1 MTDRDRSAPKGPASE
16 SESEARGESAS
27 ATEMPARSRR
37 PRWYVYGLLAVFVVA
52 LGVRVASVTL
62 WYPPCDVD
70 IIASVETQTAYPEC
84 PDNRFRVWG
93 DVAYSYIQGYNLAE
107 GRGFVDSATWRNS
120 GGTTYVASAGDPP
133 IYAVYV
139 ASLFKIGLTSPQSHR
154 LINGVI
160 GSLAAVLI
168 AMVGARVGGRR
179 AGLVAG
185 GLAAAYPLLW
195 INDGMM
201 LSESIYVAVVG
212 VLLLVAYRFADRPT
226 IPNAAW
232 FGVAVAAATLTR
244 GEAML
249 LFGVLLVPLLLRCRN
264 TGWGRRLV
272 LGAMCGGVGLLLIS
286 PWVAYNL
293 GRFRQPVFLTS
304 QTGAVLSAGSCD
316 VAFYGEAL
324 GYYGADCY
332 SDYIAKG
339 YPIDD
344 PRLPGCDAAAA
355 ATIGSFDPTEH
366 KRSDVCWPDPKVLDE
381 SERDKVVNDFATR
394 YIKEHRR
401 RLPVVMGARVARM
414 FDVYNPPHP
423 DEPGGAAEPFGQN
436 VFLNWA
442 VEGRGVWQSRAG
454 FVMYFVMLPF
464 ALAGVIILWR
474 KRVPLAPILALPAVI
489 TVTAALAFGVTRYR
503 VPVDLVI
510 TLLAG
515 VAIDG
520 LLRRRWPVDPTDDAT
535 VLPAASWRPGSSTG
549 KAPEGRI
556 PSKRGGSLFRPS

>member
-1 MTDRDRSAPKGPASE
+1 MTDLHPSE
-16 SESEARGESAS
+16 TLEKTPG
-27 ATEMPARSRR
+27 R
-37 PRWYVYGLLAVFVVA
+37 PRWYLYGLLAVFVLA
-52 LGVRVASVTL
+52 LGVRIASVTL
-62 WYPPCDVD
+62 WYPPCEVD
-70 IIASVETQTAYPEC
+70 IISSVETQTVYPEC
-84 PDNRFRVWG
+84 PTTRFRVWG

-107 GRGFVDSATWRNS
+107 GRGFVDSATWRDS
-120 GGTTYVASAGDPP
+120 GGTRYVASAGDPP
-133 IYAVYV
+133 LYAVYV
-139 ASLFKIGLTSPQSHR
+139 ATLFKLGLTSPQSQR
-154 LINGVI
+154 LMNGVL

-168 AMVGARVGGRR
+168 AMVGARVAGRR

-185 GLAAAYPLLW
+185 GLAAVYPLLW

-212 VLLLVAYRFADRPT
+212 LVLLVAYRFSDRPT

-232 FGVAVAAATLTR
+232 LGVAVAAAALTR

-249 LFGVLLVPLLLRCRN
+249 LFVVLLGPLLLRCRT
-264 TGWGRRLV
+264 TGWGRRVV
-272 LGAMCGGVGLLLIS
+272 LGVVCGGVGLVLIS

-304 QTGAVLSAGSCD
+304 QTGAVFSAGSCD

-339 YPIDD
+339 YPVDD
-344 PRLPGCDAAAA
+344 PRLPGCDAEAA
-355 ATIGSFDPTEH
+355 ATIGSFDPVEH
-366 KRSDVCWPDPKVLDE
+366 KRSDVCWPNPKVLDE

-394 YIKEHRR
+394 YIKENRR
-401 RLPVVMGARVARM
+401 RLPVVMAARVARM
-414 FDVYNPPHP
+414 FDLYNPPHSV
-423 DEPGGAAEPFGQN
+423 EPGGAEEPLGQN

-454 FVMYFVMLPF
+454 FVMYFAMLPF
-464 ALAGVIILWR
+464 AVAGAIILWR
-474 KRVPLAPILALPAVI
+474 RRLPLAPILALPAVI

-510 TLLAG
+510 VLLAG

-520 LLRRRWPVDPTDDAT
+520 MLRRKWPVRSADEAT
-535 VLPAASWRPGSSTG
+535 VLPVAPWRPAKVTG
-549 KAPEGRI
+549 EPDGRAQRQKAA
-556 PSKRGGSLFRPS
+556 RG